1 MIIVVDALN
10 CHQYADVLDEM
21 YRLRARVF
29 QDRLGWDVSVVDGK
43 EYDAYDGM
51 HPAHVICLD
60 DDGDVVGC
68 MRLLQTTGP
77 HMLADVFHAI
87 LDGDAPLRSSR
98 IWEATRFCVDT
109 NKLKG
114 GGSGDRK
121 ARNSISYVTSEIMIG
136 AFEYAQKAGVLDAV
150 AVIDPVMNRVLQRSQ
165 NSPYDYLGKTVQ
177 MGKVKAMAALMD
189 CSDERIAAIR
199 AFNGIEGDVFAA
211 NDAEALA
218 HFYKSKESKALEQ
231 KNFTVTETMR
241 DEVTAMQTPTP
252 TAADLASYFS
262 SQITDADSPEE
273 RAAALAL
280 KFEMDAFF
288 GKPSQRCDA

>member
-10 CHQYADVLDEM
+10 CHQYADVLDDM

-114 GGSGDRK
+114 GSSG
-121 ARNSISYVTSEIMIG
+121 
-136 AFEYAQKAGVLDAV
+136 
-150 AVIDPVMNRVLQRSQ
+150 NR
-165 NSPYDYLGKTVQ
+165 
-177 MGKVKAMAALMD
+177 
-189 CSDERIAAIR
+189 
-199 AFNGIEGDVFAA
+199 
-211 NDAEALA
+211 
-218 HFYKSKESKALEQ
+218 
-231 KNFTVTETMR
+231 
-241 DEVTAMQTPTP
+241 
-252 TAADLASYFS
+252 
-262 SQITDADSPEE
+262 
-273 RAAALAL
+273 
-280 KFEMDAFF
+280 
-288 GKPSQRCDA
+288 